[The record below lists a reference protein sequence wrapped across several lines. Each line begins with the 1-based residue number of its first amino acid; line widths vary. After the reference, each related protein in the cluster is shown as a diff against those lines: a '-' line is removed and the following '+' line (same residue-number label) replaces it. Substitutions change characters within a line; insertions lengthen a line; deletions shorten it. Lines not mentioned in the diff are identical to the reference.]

1 MRVEIRAARP
11 EEMEEFKRVASTA
24 LVMSPAAFQGIQ
36 PEWTLCAFEDGKLA
50 TSYGAWPLTMRFNG
64 EGTAVA
70 GVTMVGTLPIYRR
83 RGYLRKI
90 TAAHFESLHE
100 AGEQPIAILQA
111 SQAAIYQRYGYA
123 VVSTRNSYSVE
134 PRYLEFPLGR
144 SVPGNFREV
153 GDDEFGLLV
162 DLYRRFRAERT
173 GYVHRGRAMWEA
185 GVLAPPPTGGQLN
198 KVVYQE
204 DGEPLGYVIYTMD
217 SPQGGGVPGPD
228 NQRLIVRDLVW
239 LTPTAYRAV
248 WDYFAKMD
256 LVSNIIWGSVPSDD
270 PLPHLLLE
278 PRMLR
283 KTSGDGIMGRIVDV
297 DKALPR
303 RRYHEE
309 GVLTFEVIDD
319 LCSWNCGRWKLET
332 STDSAV
338 INRTSEEPQLVMPIS
353 TLTML
358 VFGQISATEA
368 ARMERLD
375 VLEHVA
381 LSSWDRVMRTAYRP
395 FCADMF

>member
-1 MRVEIRAARP
+1 MGLEIRAARP
-11 EEMEEFKRVASTA
+11 EEMEEFRRVARTA
-24 LVMSPAAFQGIQ
+24 LVHSPEVLQGVR
-36 PEWTLCAFEDGKLA
+36 PEWTLCAFENRKLA
-50 TSYGAWPLTMRFNG
+50 TSYAAWPLTMRFNG
-64 EGTAVA
+64 EGVSVA
-70 GVTMVGTLPIYRR
+70 GVTGVGTLPIYRR
-83 RGYLRKI
+83 RGYLRRLI
-90 TAAHFESLHE
+90 AAHFELLHE
-100 AGEQPIAILQA
+100 RSEQPIAILNA
-111 SQAAIYQRYGYA
+111 SLAAIYQRYGYA
-123 VVSTRNSYSVE
+123 VVSTRNSYNVE

-144 SVPGNFREV
+144 LVPGSFREV
-153 GDDEFGLLV
+153 GDDEFSLLV

-204 DGEPLGYVIYTMD
+204 DGEPLGYVIYTLD

-228 NQRLIVRDLVW
+228 NQRLIIRDLVW

-248 WDYFAKMD
+248 WSYFANMD
-256 LVSNIIWGSVPSDD
+256 LVSNIIWASVPSDD

-283 KTSGDGIMGRIVDV
+283 IRSGDGILGRIVDV

-319 LCSWNCGRWKLET
+319 LCSWNCGRWKLEI

-338 INRTSEEPQLVMPIS
+338 INRTSEQPQLVMPIS
-353 TLTML
+353 TLAML

-375 VLEHVA
+375 VLEHGA